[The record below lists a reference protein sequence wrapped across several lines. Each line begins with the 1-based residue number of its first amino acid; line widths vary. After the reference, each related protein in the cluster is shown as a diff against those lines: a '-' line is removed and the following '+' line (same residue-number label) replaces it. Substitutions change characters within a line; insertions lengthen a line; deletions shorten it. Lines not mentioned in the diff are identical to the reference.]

1 MTYTEYKSLR
11 AQNKVLAGINNS
23 TALHMISLLPK
34 RYQYAHYFWSWVCF
48 LSIPAFICVSIFYK
62 WWVGLVLLFTAT
74 PIVFKATKKSAAD
87 FVLEYAEENELF
99 FNLLVSGDMLI
110 FKYT

>member
-1 MTYTEYKSLR
+1 M
-11 AQNKVLAGINNS
+11 
-23 TALHMISLLPK
+23 
-34 RYQYAHYFWSWVCF
+34 
-48 LSIPAFICVSIFYK
+48 
-62 WWVGLVLLFTAT
+62 VLLFTAT